1 MACSRLSLRPY
12 YLQYAFLTHKG
23 AIMERV
29 QVEIFGQAYNI
40 KGGSDTAYT
49 RELAAY
55 VDGKMREIEKGTGTV
70 DPLRVAI
77 LTAMT
82 IADQLYQE
90 RKRREGVENT
100 AGNAAKHLMELT
112 QSVADDI

>member
-1 MACSRLSLRPY
+1 
-12 YLQYAFLTHKG
+12 
-23 AIMERV
+23 MERV
-29 QVEIFGQAYNI
+29 QVEIFGQTYNI
-40 KGGSDTAYT
+40 KGGDDSAHT

-55 VDGKMREIEKGTGTV
+55 IDGKMREIQKGTGTI

-82 IADQLYQE
+82 IADELYQE
-90 RKRREGVENT
+90 QKRRKELENT
-100 AGNAAKHLMELT
+100 TTTAVDHLMELT

>member
-1 MACSRLSLRPY
+1 
-12 YLQYAFLTHKG
+12 
-23 AIMERV
+23 MERV

-40 KGGSDTAYT
+40 KGGNDSAYT

-90 RKRREGVENT
+90 RKRREDVERTT
-100 AGNAAKHLMELT
+100 ASAVKYLMELT
-112 QSVADDI
+112 ESAVDDI